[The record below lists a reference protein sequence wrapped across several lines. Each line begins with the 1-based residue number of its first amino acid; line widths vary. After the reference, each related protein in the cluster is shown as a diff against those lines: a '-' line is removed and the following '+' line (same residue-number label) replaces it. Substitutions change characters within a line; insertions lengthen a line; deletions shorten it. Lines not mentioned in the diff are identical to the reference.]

1 MTNRTRF
8 TYAFALLAAFLSLT
22 IGQPSFAADADR
34 VDKVS
39 NKDFAATAK
48 TIEAT
53 LKSSGFMIFA
63 TIDHQKVGAN
73 LKGAKTIE
81 FGMPDMIKGLLQM
94 DPEAGLGMP
103 GRIYVWERSDGKT
116 VVSYRK
122 PTSDFSK
129 HDDEKLTAMGNMMNG
144 TWDMI
149 TDEATK

>member
-1 MTNRTRF
+1 MKLTSFRSG
-8 TYAFALLAAFLSLT
+8 LILVAAISSLT
-22 IGQPSFAADADR
+22 LSGLSSAADADR

-103 GRIYVWERSDGKT
+103 GRMYVWERSDGKT

-122 PTSDFSK
+122 PSSDFSK
-129 HDDEKLTAMGNMMNG
+129 HGDEKLTAMGNMMNG

-149 TDEATK
+149 AEEATKK

>member
-1 MTNRTRF
+1 MTRTSFRSG
-8 TYAFALLAAFLSLT
+8 LILVAAISSLT
-22 IGQPSFAADADR
+22 LSGLSSAADADR

-48 TIEAT
+48 TIETT

-103 GRIYVWERSDGKT
+103 GRMYVWERSDGKT
-116 VVSYRK
+116 VVSYHK
-122 PTSDFSK
+122 PSSDFSK
-129 HDDEKLTAMGNMMNG
+129 HGDEKLIAMGNMMNG

-149 TDEATK
+149 AEEATK